1 MKPNTPEFI
10 YNFALTFNR
19 ALDADERL
27 FTEQIIGYLSRQVMK
42 MPSGETPD
50 FDWLWN
56 GQGVVVDLDTTKTY
70 SDDISDGFDAL
81 WEKLPVMLAEGS
93 PIRTTNRAG
102 PNTKGTSLIPSIG
115 LDVEITNIFSDD
127 EGEDL
132 EVLVDIALE
141 ASGAQI
147 PYKPKSS
154 NPNDLFGVPPAPQPE
169 MRQIV
174 INVPVGSTVTIT
186 VT

>member
-1 MKPNTPEFI
+1 MKPNTPEFS
-10 YNFALTFNR
+10 YGFALTFNR
-19 ALDADERL
+19 VLNVDERL

-56 GQGVVVDLDTTKTY
+56 GQAVVVYLDTTKTY

-81 WEKLPVMLAEGS
+81 WEKLPVMLSEGS

-102 PNTKGTSLIPSIG
+102 LNTKGTRLIEPIG
-115 LDVEITNIFSDD
+115 LDAEITNIFSDD
-127 EGEDL
+127 EGEEL

-147 PYKPKSS
+147 PFKPESS
-154 NPNDLFGVPPAPQPE
+154 NPNDVFGVPPAPQ